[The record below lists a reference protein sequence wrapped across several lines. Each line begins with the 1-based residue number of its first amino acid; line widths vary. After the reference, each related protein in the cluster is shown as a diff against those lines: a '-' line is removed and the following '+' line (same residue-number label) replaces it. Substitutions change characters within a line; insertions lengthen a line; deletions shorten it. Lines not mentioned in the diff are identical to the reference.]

1 MADYAQ
7 YAVAG
12 DSRARR
18 ILTVDQLDSL
28 GEAILALTSEVW
40 ILTDRLMVLEEVLK
54 STGIDV
60 AAAVE
65 TFVPPPEFE
74 KRLDSRRDQLI
85 AAVLSALQGE
95 ATA

>member
-18 ILTVDQLDSL
+18 ILTLDQLDSL

-54 STGIDV
+54 ATGIDV
-60 AAAVE
+60 AAAIE

-74 KRLDSRRDQLI
+74 RRLDSRRDQLI
-85 AAVLSALQGE
+85 ATVLSALQGE
-95 ATA
+95 AGA

>member
-12 DSRARR
+12 DSRARH

-65 TFVPPPEFE
+65 TFVPPPAFE